1 MSHALRKTH
10 FDCICVHKLCISYLW
25 GKYPPC
31 HRCFRLS
38 RQVVSNLCHHLSFH
52 RPGHLAA
59 NFEAHFAILNYKPKD
74 LLSEDIG
81 ENPTDHGD
89 DGEEEEEDEVGEE
102 EALDL
107 LDGGEPA
114 KAGEED
120 HEDGGDEDGVGGV
133 HVKPVP

>member
-1 MSHALRKTH
+1 MSADDFFPLTKS
-10 FDCICVHKLCISYLW
+10 K
-25 GKYPPC
+25 
-31 HRCFRLS
+31 
-38 RQVVSNLCHHLSFH
+38 Q
-52 RPGHLAA
+52 
-59 NFEAHFAILNYKPKD
+59 KD

-102 EALDL
+102 EAFDL

-133 HVKPVP
+133 HVQPVPQQLLQERLVVHRPEA